1 MKKSLIFVCA
11 LLSLGLF
18 FAVPVLAGEPV
29 TTVSLENPLTT
40 DTTDP
45 SVIIGLIIKSFL
57 GIVGGVALVMTIWG
71 GFQWLT
77 SAGSPERVKKGTQTM
92 IWSIIGLILV
102 LGSYLLVQNILN
114 FIGGK

>member
-1 MKKSLIFVCA
+1 MKKGLLFICA

-18 FAVPVLAGEPV
+18 FAVPVLAAEPV
-29 TTVSLENPLTT
+29 TTVSLENPINT

-77 SAGSPERVKKGTQTM
+77 SAGNPERVKKGTQTM